1 MWPSH
6 SKKSSCALCGY
17 LFSFEMVY
25 KSPPFLLCVSPHL
38 ILLLFSSFHLS
49 FFFFFFFFFFL
60 ICLFIVNDP
69 DFDFYLFYF
78 QSFNSSKPWLVPI
91 GFMPV

>member
-25 KSPPFLLCVSPHL
+25 KSPPFLLCVSSQL
-38 ILLLFSSFHLS
+38 KNLRRETLESRR
-49 FFFFFFFFFFL
+49 
-60 ICLFIVNDP
+60 
-69 DFDFYLFYF
+69 
-78 QSFNSSKPWLVPI
+78 
-91 GFMPV
+91 